1 MRSDPSGKKP
11 SYTVVD
17 RRFSAIEETGKSL
30 DEADSKGNKE
40 PAYVEQL
47 KRELEEKDRLLR
59 GCVAEFKESRRELD
73 EAQARIRRDVAK
85 EVERGRRAVITELLD
100 VVDNLERAI
109 EAGAQAGEKGQ
120 LAQGVTLVRDLFL
133 TKLDGLGV
141 RRIEALGEAFDPIR
155 HEALTVVPA
164 GSPGEDGRI
173 VGVIRHGYHIGE
185 DTLRP
190 ASVAVARLGR

>member
-1 MRSDPSGKKP
+1 VPSDPPDKKP
-11 SYTVVD
+11 SYNVVD
-17 RRFSAIEETGKSL
+17 RRFTALEEAGEPL
-30 DEADSKGNKE
+30 DEADERGGRE

-47 KRELEEKDRLLR
+47 KRGLEDKDRLLR
-59 GCVAEFKESRRELD
+59 DCVAEVKASRREFE

-109 EAGAQAGEKGQ
+109 EAGVTAGEKGQ
-120 LAQGVTLVRDLFL
+120 LAQGVTLVRDLFI
-133 TKLDGLGV
+133 TKLEGFGV
-141 RRIEALGEAFDPIR
+141 RRIEALGQEFDPIR

-173 VGVIRHGYHIGE
+173 VGVIRQGYRMGE

-190 ASVAVARLGR
+190 ASVAVARLPR

>member
-1 MRSDPSGKKP
+1 VTKDPRSDKP
-11 SYTVVD
+11 SYAVVD
-17 RRFSAIEETGKSL
+17 RRFSALEEAGESFDDA
-30 DEADSKGNKE
+30 DEGSARE

-47 KRELEEKDRLLR
+47 KREIEEKDRQLR
-59 GCVAEFKESRRELD
+59 GCVAEVKESRREFD
-73 EAQARIRRDVAK
+73 EAQARIRRDVAP
-85 EVERGRRAVITELLD
+85 EVERGRRAVITEILD

-109 EAGAQAGEKGQ
+109 EAGAAAGEEGQ

-133 TKLDGLGV
+133 TRLEGLGV
-141 RRIEALGEAFDPIR
+141 RRIEALGQEFDPIR

-173 VGVIRHGYHIGE
+173 VGVIRQGYRMGE

-190 ASVAVARLGR
+190 ASVAVARLPR